1 MQKIKVMTTKGEL
14 EVEALHVWSQQ
25 ILGAQFTFAL
35 HPAGVVARG
44 FDVPLA
50 ISELSTGFDTKAV
63 LLHPKNRTVL
73 SMHSARSMPN
83 KELKSRAR
91 AALHGLL
98 KRVGEGRFVKAALGA
113 RIQIEVAKVQPIEG
127 RLEKFEIAGQDL
139 TSFFMPG
146 AARLAPA
153 CEVCQDSK
161 VVSTTEVDHEGNN
174 IETTCPACI
183 PKAIELPETPVS
195 EFIGIASRDPV
206 LMLDIDAPSE
216 ESMRARLS
224 YLREQKDQHGTM
236 TGDTTDGD
244 YEDLCEEIDQLEQK
258 LESKP

>member
-1 MQKIKVMTTKGEL
+1 MQKVTVMTTKGEL

-35 HPAGVVARG
+35 HPAGVVAKG

-73 SMHSARSMPN
+73 SMHSARNMPN

-113 RIQIEVAKVQPIEG
+113 RIQVEVAKAE
-127 RLEKFEIAGQDL
+127 AGKESA
-139 TSFFMPG
+139 SFFMPG

-153 CEVCQDSK
+153 CEVCQDTK
-161 VVSTTEVDHEGNN
+161 VVSTTDKDHEGNN

-183 PKAIELPETPVS
+183 PKGFDVEALRARVS
-195 EFIGIASRDPV
+195 E
-206 LMLDIDAPSE
+206 
-216 ESMRARLS
+216 
-224 YLREQKDQHGTM
+224 LREIKEQHGTM

-244 YEDLCEEIDQLEQK
+244 YEDLCEELDQLEQQ